1 MFSLTLRSTFI
12 IIILMS
18 FSANS
23 LFSVISMSVSIYFFI
38 PGYGL
43 HFSLLCMSSNCL
55 MIAGHFELYMLNTE
69 FCIVFRIA
77 RLFLVEGYL

>member
-1 MFSLTLRSTFI
+1 MIFFFIIYNINFIALYLMFSLTLWSIFI

-23 LFSVISMSVSIYFFI
+23 IFSVISMSVSIYFFF
-38 PGYGL
+38 PGYGS

-55 MIAGHFELYMLNTE
+55 MIVY
-69 FCIVFRIA
+69 
-77 RLFLVEGYL
+77 VECWILHCF